1 MKLAYPSS
9 YLKFQAASL
18 SVMLGYLSDRL
29 YDEVR
34 GPGLTYGVRM
44 GISPTSGRLTLTLD
58 RSSRL
63 AEAYRTTRQLL
74 TRFSTGGD
82 AWDKTLLDSAKGSQ
96 IFSKTLRENTVEDL
110 VNQAFKSYL
119 RGTDA
124 TYNREFVK
132 ALVGVQLED
141 MKALSHGLLST
152 FLSPETS
159 QIVVVCSPNTVKEIV
174 TDFQNM
180 GFQMKT
186 YTHLDETFLNE
197 DI

>member
-1 MKLAYPSS
+1 M
-9 YLKFQAASL
+9 

-44 GISPTSGRLTLTLD
+44 GVSPTSGRLSLTLD

-63 AEAYRTTRQLL
+63 VEAFNTTRNLL
-74 TRFSTGGD
+74 HRFSTGGD

-96 IFSKTLRENTVEDL
+96 IFSKTSREDTVDDL

-119 RGTDA
+119 RGTDT
-124 TYNREFVK
+124 TYNREIVK
-132 ALVGVQLED
+132 AVAGVQLED
-141 MKALSHGLLST
+141 MIALSQRLLPS

-159 QIVVVCSPNTVKEIV
+159 RIVVVCSPHTVKEIV
-174 TDFQNM
+174 TDFQDM
-180 GFQMKT
+180 GFPLRT
-186 YTHLDETFLNE
+186 YYHVEETFLNE

>member
-1 MKLAYPSS
+1 M
-9 YLKFQAASL
+9 

-44 GISPTSGRLTLTLD
+44 DVSPTSGRLTLTLD

-74 TRFSTGGD
+74 IRFSTRGD

-96 IFSKTLRENTVEDL
+96 IFSKTSKENTVEDL
-110 VNQAFKSYL
+110 VSQAFKSYL

-124 TYNREFVK
+124 IYNREVVE
-132 ALVGVQLED
+132 ALAEVQLED
-141 MKALSHGLLST
+141 MKALSQGLLST

-159 QIVVVCSPNTVKEIV
+159 RIVVVCSPHTVKEIV
-174 TDFQNM
+174 VDFQDM
-180 GFQMKT
+180 GFQLKT
-186 YTHLDETFLNE
+186 YNHLEETFLNE